1 MFFRSEAKMKK
12 LVFPP
17 IVVVLIA
24 SIIPTVLYP
33 MMTKS
38 QTECTATSKKF
49 QYNCNVLFINK
60 KEPMSGYSGI
70 VGATM
75 PSMAMAHN
83 VRPSKFTEKE
93 GMAGHYEFTIQLEM
107 LGEWMFQYDIS
118 QPKRDSVMEKLIFDK
133 TKSIA
138 SHKKHNHSHH
148 KHSEHDH

>member
-1 MFFRSEAKMKK
+1 MKK

-24 SIIPTVLYP
+24 SMIPTVLYP

-49 QYNCNVLFINK
+49 KYNCNVLFINK

-83 VRPSKFTEKE
+83 VRPVKFTEKE

-107 LGEWMFQYDIS
+107 LGEWMFQYDITN
-118 QPKRDSVMEKLIFDK
+118 PKRDRVLEKLVFDK

-138 SHKKHNHSHH
+138 FDKKHNHSHH
-148 KHSEHDH
+148 KNSDHKHSGHDH

>member
-1 MFFRSEAKMKK
+1 MKN
-12 LVFPP
+12 LFFPP
-17 IVVVLIA
+17 IFIVILA
-24 SIIPTVLYP
+24 SITPTVLYS

-83 VRPSKFTEKE
+83 VRPVKFTEKE

-107 LGEWMFQYDIS
+107 LGEWMFQYDITN
-118 QPKRDSVMEKLIFDK
+118 PKRDRVLEKLVFDK

-138 SHKKHNHSHH
+138 FDKKHNHSHH
-148 KHSEHDH
+148 KNSEHKHSGHDH

>member
-1 MFFRSEAKMKK
+1 MKK

-17 IVVVLIA
+17 TVFVLIA
-24 SIIPTVLYP
+24 SMIPTVLYP
-33 MMTKS
+33 MTTKS

-83 VRPSKFTEKE
+83 VRPVKFTEKE

-107 LGEWMFQYDIS
+107 LGEWMFQYDITN
-118 QPKRDSVMEKLIFDK
+118 PKRDRVLEKLVFDK

-138 SHKKHNHSHH
+138 FDKKHNHSHH
-148 KHSEHDH
+148 KNSDHKHSGHDH

>member
-1 MFFRSEAKMKK
+1 MKK

-17 IVVVLIA
+17 TVFVLIA
-24 SIIPTVLYP
+24 SMIPTVLYP

-49 QYNCNVLFINK
+49 QYKCNVLFINK
-60 KEPMSGYSGI
+60 IEPMSGYSGI

-83 VRPSKFTEKE
+83 VRPVKFTEKE

-107 LGEWMFQYDIS
+107 LGEWMFQYDITN
-118 QPKRDSVMEKLIFDK
+118 PKRDRVLEKLVFDK

-138 SHKKHNHSHH
+138 SDEKHNHSHH
-148 KHSEHDH
+148 KHSDHKHSGHDH

>member
-1 MFFRSEAKMKK
+1 MEKLFFPSIFV
-12 LVFPP
+12 VF
-17 IVVVLIA
+17 LA
-24 SIIPTVLYP
+24 SITPTVLYP

-49 QYNCNVLFINK
+49 EYNCNVIFFHK

-83 VRPSKFTEKE
+83 IKPVKFTKKE
-93 GMAGHYEFTIQLEM
+93 GMAGHYKFTIQLEM

-118 QPKRDSVMEKLIFDK
+118 IPKRDRVMEKLIFNK
-133 TKSIA
+133 TKSTA
-138 SHKKHNHSHH
+138 SDKKH
-148 KHSEHDH
+148 KHSDHKHSGHDH

>member
-1 MFFRSEAKMKK
+1 MKK

-49 QYNCNVLFINK
+49 QYNCNVLFMNK

-107 LGEWMFQYDIS
+107 LGKWMFQYDIS
-118 QPKRDSVMEKLIFDK
+118 TPKRDRVMEKLIFDK
-133 TKSIA
+133 TKSLA
-138 SHKKHNHSHH
+138 SDKKHNHSHH
-148 KHSEHDH
+148 KHSDHNHSGHDH